1 MGKKIILAVAGSGK
15 TYYICRNLNPCE
27 KNLILAY
34 THSNIKNIKKE
45 LIDAWGNI
53 PQLTTIL
60 TFDSFVNRYM
70 LCPYEPTILN
80 FFEKVGFKSNGITL
94 KTPPSQSIVRGKKRF
109 NNPHYHKKE
118 YFEHYNTNG
127 FYYCKTMTELI
138 MYVKEGKKKL
148 IKRIASN
155 INLFFDHILIDEYQD
170 FREHDYDLIMEL
182 AKNLT
187 NITMVGDY
195 FQHSVS
201 AINNAGKPFAT
212 SKGEVSY
219 KNYIDSLKK
228 ANFNIDNTILSKS
241 RRCSP
246 KICDFVFKKIGIE
259 IYSTGDQKG
268 NVYFVESDFDTIL
281 KDDGIVKLVYNSAN
295 KFIFNALN
303 WSYSKGDTLN
313 NTCVILTEAFDEIQ
327 NSEFKYNGSPSTRN
341 KIYVALTRTKGDL
354 YIIINKDFKKVK
366 NKYIK

>member
-1 MGKKIILAVAGSGK
+1 MGKEIILAVAGSGK
-15 TYYICRNLNPCE
+15 TYHICHNLNPSK

-53 PQLTTIL
+53 PELTTIL

-70 LCPYEPTILN
+70 LCPYEPTILE
-80 FFEKVGFKSNGITL
+80 FFKKDKFRSNGITL
-94 KTPPSQSIVRGKKRF
+94 KTPPPQSIVRGKKRF
-109 NNPHYHKKE
+109 KNPYYYKKE

-127 FYYCKTMTELI
+127 FYYCKTMSELI
-138 MYVKEGKKKL
+138 MYVKEGRTKL
-148 IKRIASN
+148 VKRIASN

-170 FREHDYDLIMEL
+170 FREHGYDLIMEL

-201 AINNAGKPFAT
+201 AINNSGKPFAT
-212 SKGEVSY
+212 SKGEVNY
-219 KNYIDSLKK
+219 KNYIDNLKK
-228 ANFNIDNTILSKS
+228 ADFTIDNTILSKS

-246 KICDFVFKKIGIE
+246 NICDYVFKKIGIE
-259 IYSTGDQKG
+259 IYSTGDQDG
-268 NVYFVESDFDTIL
+268 NVYFVESDFDKIL
-281 KDDGIVKLVYNSAN
+281 KDDSIVKLVYNNAN
-295 KFIFNALN
+295 KFNFNALN
-303 WSYSKGDTLN
+303 WSYSKGDTLDN
-313 NTCVILTEAFDEIQ
+313 ICVILTEDFDEIQ
-327 NSEFKYNGSPSTRN
+327 NSDFKYNGSPINRN

-354 YIIINKDFKKVK
+354 YIIRNQDFKKMK
-366 NKYIK
+366 IKYMK